1 MSETGIRRYRFGPL
15 ERRGLIG
22 SLRATQVIPMAAS
35 LAAAVVL
42 MPTLPSGAGLF
53 AALGL
58 VLAVAAFCFWPLN
71 GRSAEEWLPIAAAHV
86 WRRLSGRHRRASGAP
101 DAGGCAEESERA
113 GAVGVSPRPAQGQ
126 R

>member
-22 SLRATQVIPMAAS
+22 SLRATQVIPMAVS

-42 MPTLPSGAGLF
+42 MRTLPGGGGVVV
-53 AALGL
+53 ALGL
-58 VLAVAAFCFWPLN
+58 VLAVAAFCFWPLS

-86 WRRLSGRHRRASGAP
+86 WRRANGRQRSPIDVQASCSIPSSDRLDHRR
-101 DAGGCAEESERA
+101 
-113 GAVGVSPRPAQGQ
+113 Q
-126 R
+126 